1 MSKPKSNPQLV
12 LRPQD
17 VVVLL
22 RLSIKSQAVPTYAK
36 LAEELKLTASETH
49 ASVERAVAAQLA
61 IKSSAGK
68 PSVLIAPFHLFV
80 QHGLRYCF
88 PATRGQMTRG
98 MLTGYAA
105 PVMSAKIAQPNEP
118 PPVWPYKSGTVRGAA
133 FYPLYPTVPEA
144 ASGNAELYE
153 LLVLVD
159 CIRGGSN
166 RERALAIAELDKRWL
181 T

>member
-1 MSKPKSNPQLV
+1 MYKPKSNPQLI

-17 VVVLL
+17 VVALL
-22 RLSIKSQAVPTYAK
+22 RLSIKDQAAPTYAK

-61 IKSSAGK
+61 IKSSSGK
-68 PSVLIAPFHLFV
+68 PSVLIAPLRLFV

-88 PATRGQMTRG
+88 PATRGQMMRD
-98 MLTGYAA
+98 MVTGYAA
-105 PVMSAKIAQPNEP
+105 PVISAKIAQPNEP
-118 PPVWPYKSGTVRGAA
+118 PPVWPYKSATARGAA

-144 ASGNAELYE
+144 ASRNSELYD

-159 CIRGGSN
+159 CIRGSST
-166 RERALAIAELDKRWL
+166 R
-181 T
+181 